1 MIRLW
6 SFEDCKCGVSH
17 ANRPISAPRI
27 PKTIKCECGKR
38 VGWAVRKV
46 NGISDSPY
54 GRFDPQFGCV
64 VESYAHKQRLL
75 KQYNMVEVS
84 GPEKEDDILA
94 DGDKLRPAS
103 EPNPDVVRADSLE
116 EITGLIPRDRID
128 WKHTGNPDRPMVDCW
143 TEL

>member
-6 SFEDCKCGVSH
+6 SFETCACGAAH
-17 ANRPISAPRI
+17 DHEPITAKRI
-27 PKTIKCECGKR
+27 PKTIKCACGKR
-38 VGWAVRKV
+38 VGWATMKA
-46 NGISDSPY
+46 NGISDTPY

-75 KQYNMVEVS
+75 KQTGMIEVS
-84 GPEKEDDILA
+84 GPEKMDDILA

-103 EPNPDVVRADSLE
+103 EPDPSVIRADSIE
-116 EITGLIPRDRID
+116 EITGNIPRDRID
-128 WKHTGNPDRPMVDCW
+128 WKHTGNPDRPMLDCW